1 MKIISPVLLG
11 LSLAVAGSTLTAAQ
25 DASST
30 STLPKILQFTIEYTK
45 PYKGGAAHDK
55 TESAFIAAEQKA
67 KFPVYYVAMNSQS
80 GKSRALFMTHYDTF
94 AEWEKDNKIV
104 DNNPTLAA
112 GLENAGLADGA
123 LLDEVDSVVYTYDE
137 DLSFHPH
144 SDLDKHRVYQFSIF
158 HVRPGKQKEWR
169 EVVKMVKDA
178 HEKAGTSAHWGMYEI
193 AFGAPDGTFIAITGD
208 PSMSAIDMGYSEDKK
223 FRDAIG
229 GDEGMRKLD
238 QLFGEAV
245 ESSHSELY
253 TVNPKQSYVSDDW
266 IKADPGFWKPK
277 AADARGKTGCDGAE
291 KDRAVIFCGIQPAFH
306 ADGSAHA
313 GPSAFPRVPSSD
325 CKRCL

>member
-30 STLPKILQFTIEYTK
+30 STLPKILQITIEYTK

-55 TESAFIAAEQKA
+55 TESAFIAAEEKA
-67 KFPVYYVAMNSQS
+67 KFPVYYVAMNSES
-80 GKSRALFMTHYDTF
+80 GRSRALFMTHYDSF
-94 AEWEKDNKIV
+94 AEWEKDNKLV
-104 DNNPTLAA
+104 DANPTLAA

-123 LLDEVDSVVYTYDE
+123 LLDEVESVVYTYDE
-137 DLSFHPH
+137 ELSYHSH
-144 SDLDKHRVYQFSIF
+144 SDLENHRVYQMSTF

-178 HEKAGTSAHWGMYEI
+178 NDKAGSSSHWGMYEV
-193 AFGAPDGTFIAITGD
+193 AFGAPDGTFIVLSGD
-208 PSMSAIDMGYSEDKK
+208 PSMSAIDLGYSENKK
-223 FRDAIG
+223 FREALG

-245 ESSHSELY
+245 DSSRSELFV
-253 TVNPKQSYVSDDW
+253 VNPKQSYVSPDW
-266 IKADPGFWKPK
+266 IKANPGFWKPK
-277 AADARGKTGCDGAE
+277 PAAAAAPK
-291 KDRAVIFCGIQPAFH
+291 PA
-306 ADGSAHA
+306 AAPKKPA
-313 GPSAFPRVPSSD
+313 Q
-325 CKRCL
+325 

>member
-11 LSLAVAGSTLTAAQ
+11 LSLAVAGSTFTAAQ

-55 TESAFIAAEQKA
+55 TESAFIAAEEKA

-80 GKSRALFMTHYDTF
+80 GKARALFMTRYDSF
-94 AEWEKDNKIV
+94 ADWEKDNKLV
-104 DNNPTLAA
+104 DSNPTLGA
-112 GLENAGLADGA
+112 GLERAGLADGE
-123 LLDEVDSVVYTYDE
+123 LLDEVDSVVYTYDD

-144 SDLDKHRVYQFSIF
+144 TDLDKHRVYQISIF

-193 AFGAPDGTFIAITGD
+193 AFGAPDGTFIALTGD
-208 PSMSAIDMGYSEDKK
+208 PSMSAIDLGYAEDKK
-223 FRDAIG
+223 FREAIG
-229 GDEGMRKLD
+229 GEEGMRKLD

-245 ESSHSELY
+245 ESSHSELF

-266 IKADPGFWKPK
+266 IKADPGFWRPKP
-277 AADARGKTGCDGAE
+277 AAA
-291 KDRAVIFCGIQPAFH
+291 PAKP
-306 ADGSAHA
+306 AAA
-313 GPSAFPRVPSSD
+313 AKPPTQ
-325 CKRCL
+325 

>member
-25 DASST
+25 DASTT
-30 STLPKILQFTIEYTK
+30 SPLPKILQFTIEYTK

-67 KFPVYYVAMNSQS
+67 KFPVYYIAMNSMS
-80 GKSRALFMTHYDTF
+80 GKARALFMTRYDSF
-94 AEWEKDNKIV
+94 ADWEKDNKLV
-104 DNNPTLAA
+104 DSNPTLGA
-112 GLENAGLADGA
+112 GLERAGLADGE
-123 LLDEVDSVVYTYDE
+123 LLDEVDSVVYTYEE

-144 SDLDKHRVYQFSIF
+144 SDLDKHRVYQISVF

-193 AFGAPDGTFIAITGD
+193 AFGAPDGTFIALTGD
-208 PSMSAIDMGYSEDKK
+208 PSMSAIDLGYSEDKK
-223 FRDAIG
+223 FVAALG

-238 QLFGEAV
+238 EKFGDAV
-245 ESSHSELY
+245 ESSHSELF

-266 IKADPGFWKPK
+266 IKADPGFWRPK
-277 AADARGKTGCDGAE
+277 AATM
-291 KDRAVIFCGIQPAFH
+291 PA
-306 ADGSAHA
+306 AKPAA
-313 GPSAFPRVPSSD
+313 MAPKKPTP
-325 CKRCL
+325 

>member
-30 STLPKILQFTIEYTK
+30 STLPKILQITIEYTK

-55 TESAFIAAEQKA
+55 TESAFIAAETKA
-67 KFPVYYVAMNSQS
+67 KFPVYYVAMNSLS
-80 GKSRALFMTHYDTF
+80 GKSRALFMSHYDSF
-94 AEWEKDNKIV
+94 AEWEKDNKLV
-104 DNNPTLAA
+104 DSNPTLAA

-137 DLSFHPH
+137 DLSYHPH
-144 SDLDKHRVYQFSIF
+144 TDMGNHRVYQIAVF
-158 HVRPGKQKEWR
+158 HVRPGKQQEWR

-193 AFGAPDGTFIAITGD
+193 AFGAPDGTFIVLTGD
-208 PSMSAIDMGYSEDKK
+208 PSMSAIDLGFSEDKK
-223 FRDAIG
+223 FREAIG

-238 QLFGEAV
+238 EKFGDAV
-245 ESSHSELY
+245 DSSHSELFA
-253 TVNPKQSYVSDDW
+253 VNPKQSYVSDDW

-277 AADARGKTGCDGAE
+277 AAM
-291 KDRAVIFCGIQPAFH
+291 PA
-306 ADGSAHA
+306 AKPATPA
-313 GPSAFPRVPSSD
+313 AKPAMEPKKPM
-325 CKRCL
+325 